1 MDSDKISSIDKKNI
15 KNNIEQMSSASYD
28 YISNYI
34 VIKKIIFLNI
44 DKKLCINI
52 IMKIDKK
59 GKKCK
64 AHVGKK
70 LTINELKNEC
80 GVNNLKEH
88 IIWALDEASYRSDN
102 SIKIS
107 KDKIKSITVIQ

>member
-1 MDSDKISSIDKKNI
+1 
-15 KNNIEQMSSASYD
+15 MSSASYD

-34 VIKKIIFLNI
+34 FIKKIIFLNI

-64 AHVGKK
+64 SHTGKK
-70 LTINELKNEC
+70 LKINELRKEC
-80 GVNNLKEH
+80 TVHNLKEH

-107 KDKIKSITVIQ
+107 KDKIKSITVIS